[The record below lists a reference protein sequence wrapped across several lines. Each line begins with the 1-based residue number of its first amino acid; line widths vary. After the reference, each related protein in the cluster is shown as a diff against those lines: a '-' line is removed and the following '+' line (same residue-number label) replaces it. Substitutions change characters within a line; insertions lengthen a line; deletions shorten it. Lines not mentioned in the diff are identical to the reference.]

1 MKKDIH
7 PESGYVIFRDT
18 SIGKDFRIRSTMKSK
33 QTVVW
38 EDGNTYPLVNLDV
51 SSASHPFYT
60 GEKQKAKAEG
70 RIARFEKR
78 FGKR

>member
-1 MKKDIH
+1 MKKGIH
-7 PESGYVIFRDT
+7 PEYDYVIFRDT
-18 SIGKDFRIRSTMKSK
+18 SVSKDFRIRSTVKSQ
-33 QTVVW
+33 QTVIW
-38 EDGNTYPLVNLDV
+38 EDGHTYPLVTLDV

-60 GEKQKAKAEG
+60 GSKQKTKAEG